1 MQDFKHHHPESLRA
15 EPTSGLD
22 AATAKALVESLR
34 VAAHHRER
42 TVVATIHQP
51 SWTLLCKFDSVVLLT
66 VRSGRGGAV
75 IYDGPPSEIPGYF
88 AFGGRPVSNGTN
100 PADHLMYVVIEDGG
114 DVWVDVWRKS
124 PLSDVAAKRQLEL
137 RKSASSVPVD
147 DNGDDASG
155 GAYPISLS
163 EQYRVLLMRAVHMW
177 VSDSQQGPLLWK
189 LMLALSIVAVLLLT
203 GLPNNLSK
211 GNGLL
216 YYVISTFS
224 LTLNPL
230 VVIMPQERAVVLR
243 EYRNGVYSVWA
254 YWLARVSLALGNA
267 ILSSTLS
274 TVFVYPL
281 LGLPV
286 TPFPSKLL
294 RWWLFQ
300 FLYVSGMVVL
310 GLSLGMAMP
319 SPKAAIK
326 FVAAVLVPWMVT
338 SGVTPPMGYVRPGVF
353 WLHYPNLFSWA
364 LKLALTIGFTS
375 NGDKANETLRED
387 LGMHP
392 GNANSCFMALAVI
405 FLSLFVIG
413 LGITHK
419 VLNSADR
426 TAGRVLP
433 ATTKKASSPEA
444 AQTEAVLNK
453 LAETDE
459 VNEPLLNGKRPTSYG
474 AGDVEGAMSSTSSV
488 RPVPIE
494 LLGVTYRHAPTKAP
508 SVDDVSVRFEAGS
521 VSVLMGP
528 SGAGKTTMLN
538 LLSGRLPNDGLDGD
552 IQVDDKPASFQTF
565 KRLGTLTP
573 QDDILIDTLT
583 VRQTLFYTAELRSP
597 REWANALKAQRVEA
611 VMARLGL
618 LEKADNIVGN
628 ELKIG
633 ISGGQKKRLSI
644 AMDLLADLPILLLD
658 EPTTGL
664 DAAAA
669 LGVVAGFV
677 GLAGDRT
684 VICTI
689 HQPPWATVLKFD
701 YLVLLALGRLVFDG
715 APGELPNALMA
726 RGSPAPPN
734 ENPADFVMEILG
746 DRVIVSDWASDH
758 KTSKPKADEV
768 QRSDAVVQD
777 YDEQLGYAA
786 SWFQQYW
793 TLLRRCTYVFIHDED
808 QFREILF
815 PSLIVSTLLGIAFH
829 NFGVNIYIASGVLYL
844 YVAHS
849 MLSANGCVLSIP
861 AERAVVLREF
871 RNGAYSVSAYFCAR
885 TTVSVVTPI
894 ITGIPMVAI
903 NYSLLGLSPEI
914 LGFGHVYASTVGLS
928 TTYCLLATNVGL
940 LAKTQLA
947 SAQIFAPIGDA
958 VIPFAGVLITKRF
971 IHPWFYPLYYG
982 LPVKYA
988 YEIGLSAVLEHKGD
1002 DGADVLSY
1010 YNVHADD
1017 RHFNYFVLVCM
1028 FFFWFCVGLYV
1039 AHRVITGQGD

>member
-1 MQDFKHHHPESLRA
+1 MHA

-66 VRSGRGGAV
+66 ARPGRGGTV
-75 IYDGPPSEIPGYF
+75 IFDGPPAEIPGYF
-88 AFGGRPVSNGTN
+88 AFGGKPVPSGTN

-114 DVWVDVWRKS
+114 DVWVDTWAKS
-124 PLSDVAAKRQLEL
+124 PLSDVANKRQLEL
-137 RKSASSVPVD
+137 RKRASIISPVD
-147 DNGDDASG
+147 DDGDDDASG
-155 GAYPISLS
+155 GTYPISS
-163 EQYRVLLMRAVHMW
+163 REQYRVLLIRAAHMW
-177 VSDSQQGPLLWK
+177 VSDPQQGPLLWK
-189 LMLALSIVAVLLLT
+189 LVLALSVVAVLLLY

-211 GNGLL
+211 ANGLL
-216 YYVISTFS
+216 FYVISGFS

-267 ILSSTLS
+267 ILSATVS
-274 TVFVYPL
+274 TVFAYPL
-281 LGLPV
+281 LALPV
-286 TPFPSKLL
+286 EPFPSKLL

-300 FLYVSGMVVL
+300 FMYVSGMVVL
-310 GLSLGMAMP
+310 GLTLGMAMP

-338 SGVTPPMGYVRPGVF
+338 CGVTPPMAYVRPGVF

-375 NGDKANETLRED
+375 NGDKASETLRED

-392 GNANSCFMALAVI
+392 GNANSCYLALAII
-405 FLSLFVIG
+405 FLALFVIG
-413 LGITHK
+413 LGVTYR

-426 TAGRVLP
+426 TAGSVSPRNGSSTSP
-433 ATTKKASSPEA
+433 KASSPGA
-444 AQTEAVLNK
+444 AQTEAALSK

-459 VNEPLLNGKRPTSYG
+459 IKRPLLNGSRPTSYG
-474 AGDVEGAMSSTSSV
+474 AGDVEGAVPSAPNV
-488 RPVPIE
+488 RAVPIE
-494 LLGVTYRHAPTKAP
+494 LRGVTYRHAPTKAAAIT
-508 SVDDVSVRFEAGS
+508 DVSVRFEAGS

-528 SGAGKTTMLN
+528 SGAGKTTLLN
-538 LLSGRLPNDGLDGD
+538 LLSGRLLNDGLEGN
-552 IQVDDKPASFQTF
+552 IQVDEKPANFRTF

-583 VRQTLFYTAELRSP
+583 VRQTLLYTAELRSP
-597 REWANALKAQRVEA
+597 REWAYARKAKRVEA
-611 VMARLGL
+611 VMVKLGL
-618 LEKADNIVGN
+618 HEKADNIVGN
-628 ELKIG
+628 ELKVG

-644 AMDLLADLPILLLD
+644 AMDLLADLPIVLLD

-701 YLVLLALGRLVFDG
+701 YLVLLARGRLVFDG
-715 APGELPNALMA
+715 APSELPNALIA

-746 DRVIVSDWASDH
+746 DRAIVADWASDH
-758 KTSKPKADEV
+758 KTSKPKTDEV
-768 QRSDAVVQD
+768 PHGDPAAQD
-777 YDEQLGYAA
+777 EDELPTYAT
-786 SWFQQYW
+786 SWFQQYFI
-793 TLLRRCTYVFIHDED
+793 LLRRCTYVFIHDED
-808 QFREILF
+808 QFREIIF
-815 PSLIVSTLLGIAFH
+815 PSLIVATLLGIAFH
-829 NFGVNIYIASGVLYL
+829 NFGVNIYIAAGVLYF

-849 MLSANGCVLSIP
+849 ILSANGCVLSIP
-861 AERAVVLREF
+861 AERMVTLREF

-885 TTVSVVTPI
+885 STVSVITPV
-894 ITGIPMVAI
+894 ITGVPMVAI
-903 NYSLLGLSPEI
+903 YYSLVGFAPEFS
-914 LGFGHVYASTVGLS
+914 GFGHVYASSVALS
-928 TTYCLLATNVGL
+928 MTYCLLAANVGL

-958 VIPFAGVLITKRF
+958 VIPFAGVLIIKRF

-982 LPVKYA
+982 LPIKYA
-988 YEIGLSAVLEHKGD
+988 FEIGLTAVLEHKGEE
-1002 DGADVLSY
+1002 GADVLSY
-1010 YNVHADD
+1010 YNIHPNE
-1017 RHFNYFVLVCM
+1017 RHFNYMVLTFM
-1028 FFFWFCVGLYV
+1028 FIAWFIIGLYV
-1039 AHRVITGQGD
+1039 AQRVITGQGD